1 MSPAGKGR
9 GSYKNDSRFLIKGKD
24 RTGGPPGSPL
34 RSYLQT
40 GRYMEY
46 CKASCFFRN
55 GSYLQ
60 TRIFWFCLLQAII
73 FPASAEPIPGSMT
86 QADLTPAQQLDIA
99 AIEAAYPG
107 MIAAIEVENGLVT
120 LVTGSG
126 KRFLYDDGRAKTA
139 EEALDDPDLE
149 DMLAQIYPTGPV
161 SGDPATGFHPGRRRV
176 TGFFLEVYGH
186 DPGEVSAACRPVR
199 FLDRTV
205 MFNARNGA
213 ADALSRVSARLAEL
227 VARDPGLREI
237 LYPVVGTF
245 CWRTIAGTQ
254 RLSMHSLAIA
264 VDVNP
269 GRNPYWRHHRRP
281 SDKLSRRARFPKE
294 VIEAFEAEGFIW
306 GGKWA
311 EYDLMHFEYRPELL
325 IKSRL
330 LQEDRS
336 ETEIEKKQGKSPCR
350 TMKKMSPCTA

>member
-1 MSPAGKGR
+1 MPHPTRFAFSRMPVENQARPGIPMTMTRYRHLRWCFSTPLLLILVSVPAAAGRMPGIPGAEALSPAQ
-9 GSYKNDSRFLIKGKD
+9 
-24 RTGGPPGSPL
+24 RTDVAAL
-34 RSYLQT
+34 
-40 GRYMEY
+40 
-46 CKASCFFRN
+46 
-55 GSYLQ
+55 
-60 TRIFWFCLLQAII
+60 
-73 FPASAEPIPGSMT
+73 AE
-86 QADLTPAQQLDIA
+86 
-99 AIEAAYPG
+99 AYPG
-107 MIAAIEVENGLVT
+107 IIAGIEVADGLVT

-126 KRFLYDDGRAKTA
+126 KRFIYDDGRAKTVQ
-139 EEALDDPDLE
+139 EALDDPDLE
-149 DMLAQIYPTGPV
+149 DMLAQVYPPGPV
-161 SGDPATGFHPGRRRV
+161 TGDPAPGFHPGRRRV

-186 DPGEVSAACRPVR
+186 DPDEVSAACRPVR

-213 ADALSRVSARLAEL
+213 ADALSRVSARLADL

-254 RLSMHSLAIA
+254 RLSMHALAIA

-281 SDKLSRRARFPKE
+281 SDKLSGRRRFPKE
-294 VIEAFEAEGFIW
+294 VIGAFEAEGFIW

-336 ETEIEKKQGKSPCR
+336 ETPTE
-350 TMKKMSPCTA
+350 